1 MPTIEEKLP
10 VGRRLTLIS
19 ICPRCGRLFPAEHGE
34 VCPECGFPLTV
45 QLDRRLAG
53 LAPGSALGR
62 ARRRMDHPLERY

>member
-10 VGRRLTLIS
+10 VGRLTLIS

-45 QLDRRLAG
+45 HLDRRLVR
-53 LAPGSALGR
+53 LEPGSAIRR
-62 ARRRMDHPLERY
+62 ARDRMGNPLERH